1 MSTGPDDETVETA
14 DEADT
19 EIGQAE
25 DLDQT
30 LDAEAVTAPAPPGAV
45 RRALTW
51 CRRHLP
57 VAVTAAVLALST
69 ITAGSVYWFLY
80 RPDRLTNTASQEQVL
95 GEARAATEA
104 LLSYSP
110 ENIDKNVA
118 DAKSRLT
125 GDFLARY
132 TEFADTV
139 VVPAA
144 KQRGVKTEANVAR
157 AAVSLM
163 KTDSAQVLV
172 FVNQVTTSR
181 ERPTPALAT
190 SSVMMTLVRDGDRW
204 LVSEFN
210 PI

>member
-1 MSTGPDDETVETA
+1 MSTGPDDAPADVPVETDTDVPVETDA
-14 DEADT
+14 D
-19 EIGQAE
+19 IPP
-25 DLDQT
+25 
-30 LDAEAVTAPAPPGAV
+30 VPPPPGAI
-45 RRALTW
+45 RRAAAW
-51 CRRHLP
+51 CRAHLP
-57 VAVTAAVLALST
+57 VAVTAAVLAVSA
-69 ITAGSVYWFLY
+69 ITAGSVYWWLY
-80 RPDRLTNTASQEQVL
+80 RPDRLTGTASQEQVL

-110 ENIDKNVA
+110 ESIDKNVA
-118 DAKSRLT
+118 EAKSRLT
-125 GDFLARY
+125 GDFLKRY

-157 AAVSLM
+157 AAVSQM
-163 KTDSAQVLV
+163 RPDSAEVLV
-172 FVNQVTTSR
+172 FVNQVTTSK